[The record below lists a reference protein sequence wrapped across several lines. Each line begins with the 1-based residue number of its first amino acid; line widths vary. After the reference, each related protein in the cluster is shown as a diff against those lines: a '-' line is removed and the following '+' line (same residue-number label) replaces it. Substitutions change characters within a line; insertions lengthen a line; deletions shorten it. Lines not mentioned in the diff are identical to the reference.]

1 VPEYP
6 RPCPQDAIDQLH
18 GPAVAFMISRPTST
32 LGYLTRFVGL
42 GEGSVSWV
50 SSFHGYLSISPSPG
64 PRDFRL
70 GEVSHRRRHLSAGTE

>member
-1 VPEYP
+1 MPEYP

-18 GPAVAFMISRPTST
+18 GPAVGIHDRPPSST

-50 SSFHGYLSISPSPG
+50 SSFHGYLSISPIP
-64 PRDFRL
+64 
-70 GEVSHRRRHLSAGTE
+70 